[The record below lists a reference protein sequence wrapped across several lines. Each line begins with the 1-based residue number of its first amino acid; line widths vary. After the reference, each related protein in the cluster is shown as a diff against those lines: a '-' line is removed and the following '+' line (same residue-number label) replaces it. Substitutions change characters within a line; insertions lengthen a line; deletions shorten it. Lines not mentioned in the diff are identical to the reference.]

1 MRKLRRLTEAEV
13 IADFLRGEFFHQE
26 YDADRAQFTPI
37 VEHPDLTNAT
47 ENEIRRVLLFRRRD
61 TMWWELPEDRQW
73 WEIEFDAEDVELVSV
88 FPRAHWRKIARGN
101 FSALHV
107 AERVRQL
114 REGGSDEFLS
124 KISAIGS
131 RLSTDL
137 RQEELRKE
145 DLREEGLRYDDMRQ
159 GMIIL
164 LGLDDRR
171 PVTLLEGNHRFI
183 AALLAG
189 GPDLLRNTRMAAV
202 FSPQMEK
209 CCWYKTNFLTL
220 ARCLKNRIKHYWDRD
235 TDLARLLAAG
245 TARGGFEGYTGS
257 AGPIKTKYVKSK

>member
-1 MRKLRRLTEAEV
+1 MRKLRRLTEAEI
-13 IADFLRGEFFHQE
+13 IADFLRGEFFHKE
-26 YDADRAQFTPI
+26 YDADRAQFTTI
-37 VEHPDLTNAT
+37 VDQPDLTNAT
-47 ENEIRRVLLFRRRD
+47 ENEIRRILLFRRRD

-73 WEIEFDAEDVELVSV
+73 WEIEFEAEDVELVSV

-114 REGGSDEFLS
+114 KGSGSDEFLN

-137 RQEELRKE
+137 RQE
-145 DLREEGLRYDDMRQ
+145 DLREEDLTQ

-164 LGLDDRR
+164 LGLDDRS

-189 GPDLLRNTRMAAV
+189 GPDLLRNARMAAV

>member
-13 IADFLRGEFFHQE
+13 IADFLRGEFFHKE
-26 YDADRAQFTPI
+26 YDADRAQFTAI
-37 VEHPDLTNAT
+37 VERPNLTNAT

-73 WEIEFDAEDVELVSV
+73 WEIEFDPEDVELVSV
-88 FPRAHWRKIARGN
+88 FPRAHWRHIARGN

-114 REGGSDEFLS
+114 KDGRSDEFLS

-137 RQEELRKE
+137 IQD
-145 DLREEGLRYDDMRQ
+145 DLPQKDLPQ

-164 LGLDDRR
+164 LGLDERS

-189 GPDLLRNTRMAAV
+189 GPNLLKNARMVAV

-245 TARGGFEGYTGS
+245 TTRGSFEGYGGGAVKS
-257 AGPIKTKYVKSK
+257 KYVKSK

>member
-13 IADFLRGEFFHQE
+13 IADFLRGEFFHRE
-26 YDADRAQFTPI
+26 YDADREQFTAI
-37 VEHPDLTNAT
+37 VRRPDLTNAT

-73 WEIEFDAEDVELVSV
+73 WEIEFDPEDVDLVSV
-88 FPRAHWRKIARGN
+88 FPRAHWRKIADGN
-101 FSALHV
+101 FSAAHV
-107 AERVRQL
+107 AERIRQL
-114 REGGSDEFLS
+114 RNSSSDEFLS
-124 KISAIGS
+124 KISAIASLLPTG
-131 RLSTDL
+131 LI
-137 RQEELRKE
+137 QE
-145 DLREEGLRYDDMRQ
+145 DLAQEGPPQ

-164 LGLDDRR
+164 LGLDERR

-189 GPDLLRNTRMAAV
+189 GPNLLRNARMVAV

-235 TDLARLLAAG
+235 TDLAQLLAAG
-245 TARGGFEGYTGS
+245 SARGGFKGHAGS
-257 AGPIKTKYVKSK
+257 AGDVKTKFVKSK

>member
-13 IADFLRGEFFHQE
+13 IADFLRGEFFHKE
-26 YDADRAQFTPI
+26 YDADRDQFTPI

-73 WEIEFDAEDVELVSV
+73 WEIEFHPEDVELVSV
-88 FPRAHWRKIARGN
+88 FPRAHWRKIAGGN

-114 REGGSDEFLS
+114 KDSDSDEFLG

-131 RLSTDL
+131 QLATGLLQEDL
-137 RQEELRKE
+137 RQKDLPQE
-145 DLREEGLRYDDMRQ
+145 DLPQ

-164 LGLDDRR
+164 LGLDESR

-189 GPDLLRNTRMAAV
+189 GPNLLRNTRMVAV

-220 ARCLKNRIKHYWDRD
+220 ARCLKNRITHYWDRD
-235 TDLARLLAAG
+235 TDLARLLGAG
-245 TARGGFEGYTGS
+245 TGRSSFESHAGS
-257 AGPIKTKYVKSK
+257 ASPVKSK

>member
-13 IADFLRGEFFHQE
+13 IADFLRGEFFHKE
-26 YDADRAQFTPI
+26 YDADRDQFTPI
-37 VEHPDLTNAT
+37 VEHPDLTNAM
-47 ENEIRRVLLFRRRD
+47 ENEVRRILLFRRRD

-73 WEIEFDAEDVELVSV
+73 WEIEFDPEDVELVSV
-88 FPRAHWRKIARGN
+88 FPRAHWRKIALGN

-114 REGGSDEFLS
+114 KDSDSDEFLG

-131 RLSTDL
+131 RLTRDA
-137 RQEELRKE
+137 Q
-145 DLREEGLRYDDMRQ
+145 GQ

-164 LGLDDRR
+164 LGLDENR

-189 GPDLLRNTRMAAV
+189 GPNLLKNARMVAV

-220 ARCLKNRIKHYWDRD
+220 TRCLKNRIKHYWDRD

-245 TARGGFEGYTGS
+245 SAPGGFKGYAGS
-257 AGPIKTKYVKSK
+257 AGPVKSK

>member
-13 IADFLRGEFFHQE
+13 IADFLRGEFFHKE

-73 WEIEFDAEDVELVSV
+73 WEIEFEAEDVELVSV

-114 REGGSDEFLS
+114 RESGSDEFLS

-131 RLSTDL
+131 RLSTDRRQEDLRKENL
-137 RQEELRKE
+137 RQE
-145 DLREEGLRYDDMRQ
+145 DLAQ

-164 LGLDDRR
+164 LGLDDRS

-189 GPDLLRNTRMAAV
+189 GPDLLRNARMAAV

-220 ARCLKNRIKHYWDRD
+220 ARCLKNRIQHYWDRD

-245 TARGGFEGYTGS
+245 PDSAGLEGYTGN
-257 AGPIKTKYVKSK
+257 AGAVKTKYVKSK

>member
-1 MRKLRRLTEAEV
+1 
-13 IADFLRGEFFHQE
+13 
-26 YDADRAQFTPI
+26 
-37 VEHPDLTNAT
+37 
-47 ENEIRRVLLFRRRD
+47 FRRRD

-73 WEIEFDAEDVELVSV
+73 WEIEFDPEDVELVSV

-107 AERVRQL
+107 AERIRQMKDS
-114 REGGSDEFLS
+114 GSDEFLS

-131 RLSTDL
+131 RLTTDV
-137 RQEELRKE
+137 RKE
-145 DLREEGLRYDDMRQ
+145 DSQQEDLRQ

-164 LGLDDRR
+164 LGLDECR

-183 AALLAG
+183 AALLAD
-189 GPDLLRNTRMAAV
+189 GPDLLRNARMAAV

-245 TARGGFEGYTGS
+245 PDSAGLGGYAGS
-257 AGPIKTKYVKSK
+257 AGPVKTKYVKSK

>member
-13 IADFLRGEFFHQE
+13 IADFLRGEFFHKE

-47 ENEIRRVLLFRRRD
+47 ENEICRILLFRRRD

-73 WEIEFDAEDVELVSV
+73 WEIEFEPEDVEQVSV
-88 FPRAHWRKIARGN
+88 FPRAHWRKIAGGN
-101 FSALHV
+101 FKALDV
-107 AERVRQL
+107 AARIRQL
-114 REGGSDEFLS
+114 KETEPNEFIK
-124 KISAIGS
+124 KISDICAK
-131 RLSTDL
+131 LPTDL
-137 RQEELRKE
+137 PK
-145 DLREEGLRYDDMRQ
+145 

-164 LGLDDRR
+164 LGIDEERR
-171 PVTLLEGNHRFI
+171 VTLLEGNHRFM
-183 AALLAG
+183 ASLLAG
-189 GPDLLRNTRMAAV
+189 APEHLRNARMVAV

-235 TDLARLLAAG
+235 TDLARLRAA
-245 TARGGFEGYTGS
+245 TARTENLGAFTPS
-257 AGPIKTKYVKSK
+257 THPVKSK

>member
-13 IADFLRGEFFHQE
+13 IADFLRGEFFHKE
-26 YDADRAQFTPI
+26 YDADRAQFAAI
-37 VEHPDLTNAT
+37 VEHPDLTNAA

-88 FPRAHWRKIARGN
+88 FPRAHWRKIARGD

-114 REGGSDEFLS
+114 KESGSDEFLS
-124 KISAIGS
+124 KITAIGS
-131 RLSTDL
+131 RLTTDVQ
-137 RQEELRKE
+137 QE
-145 DLREEGLRYDDMRQ
+145 DPAQ

-164 LGLDDRR
+164 LGVDEQR

-189 GPDLLRNTRMAAV
+189 GADLLRNARMAAV

-245 TARGGFEGYTGS
+245 PDSAGLEGYAGS
-257 AGPIKTKYVKSK
+257 AVPVKTKYVKSK

>member
-13 IADFLRGEFFHQE
+13 IADFLRGEFFHKE
-26 YDADRAQFTPI
+26 YDADRARFTAM
-37 VEHPDLTNAT
+37 VEHPDLTNAA

-73 WEIEFDAEDVELVSV
+73 WEIEFDPEDVELVSV

-107 AERVRQL
+107 AERIRQMKDS
-114 REGGSDEFLS
+114 GSDEFLS

-131 RLSTDL
+131 RLTTDVRKTDFRKEDR
-137 RQEELRKE
+137 RQEEFRQQ
-145 DLREEGLRYDDMRQ
+145 DLAQ

-164 LGLDDRR
+164 LGLDESR

-189 GPDLLRNTRMAAV
+189 GPDLLRNARMAAV

-220 ARCLKNRIKHYWDRD
+220 ARCLKNRIQHYWDRD

-245 TARGGFEGYTGS
+245 PDSAGLEGYAGS
-257 AGPIKTKYVKSK
+257 AGPVKTKYVKSK

>member
-13 IADFLRGEFFHQE
+13 IADFLRGEFFHKE
-26 YDADRAQFTPI
+26 YDADRAQFTAI
-37 VEHPDLTNAT
+37 VERPNLTNAT

-73 WEIEFDAEDVELVSV
+73 WEIEFDPEDVELVSV
-88 FPRAHWRKIARGN
+88 FPRAHWRHIARGN

-114 REGGSDEFLS
+114 KDGRSDEFLS

-137 RQEELRKE
+137 IQD
-145 DLREEGLRYDDMRQ
+145 DLPQKDLPQ

-164 LGLDDRR
+164 LGLDERS

-189 GPDLLRNTRMAAV
+189 GPELLKNARMVAV

-245 TARGGFEGYTGS
+245 TTRGSFEGYGGGGAVKS
-257 AGPIKTKYVKSK
+257 KYVKSK

>member
-1 MRKLRRLTEAEV
+1 
-13 IADFLRGEFFHQE
+13 
-26 YDADRAQFTPI
+26 
-37 VEHPDLTNAT
+37 
-47 ENEIRRVLLFRRRD
+47 
-61 TMWWELPEDRQW
+61 MWWELPEDRQW
-73 WEIEFDAEDVELVSV
+73 WEIEFDPEDVELVSV
-88 FPRAHWRKIARGN
+88 FPRAHWRKIASGN
-101 FSALHV
+101 FRALHV

-114 REGGSDEFLS
+114 KDSGSDEFLG
-124 KISAIGS
+124 KISAIGR
-131 RLSTDL
+131 RLPAAL
-137 RQEELRKE
+137 PP
-145 DLREEGLRYDDMRQ
+145 

-164 LGLDDRR
+164 LGLDERR

-189 GPDLLRNTRMAAV
+189 GPNLLRNARMVAV

-245 TARGGFEGYTGS
+245 SAQRGIEGYASS
-257 AGPIKTKYVKSK
+257 AGVVKSKYVKSK

>member
-13 IADFLRGEFFHQE
+13 IADFLRGEFFHKE
-26 YDADRAQFTPI
+26 YDADRDQFTPI

-47 ENEIRRVLLFRRRD
+47 ENEVRRILLFRRRD

-73 WEIEFDAEDVELVSV
+73 WEIEFDPEDVELVNV

-114 REGGSDEFLS
+114 KDSDPDEFLS

-131 RLSTDL
+131 KLPADL
-137 RQEELRKE
+137 LT
-145 DLREEGLRYDDMRQ
+145 

-164 LGLDDRR
+164 LGLDESR

-183 AALLAG
+183 AALLARE
-189 GPDLLRNTRMAAV
+189 PNLLKNARMVAV

-220 ARCLKNRIKHYWDRD
+220 TRCLKNRIKHYWDRD

-245 TARGGFEGYTGS
+245 SDSGSFESYAGS
-257 AGPIKTKYVKSK
+257 AGVAKSKYVKSK

>member
-13 IADFLRGEFFHQE
+13 IADFLRGEFFHKE
-26 YDADRAQFTPI
+26 YDADRAQFTAI
-37 VEHPDLTNAT
+37 VERPNLTNAT

-73 WEIEFDAEDVELVSV
+73 WEIEFDPEDVELVSV
-88 FPRAHWRKIARGN
+88 FPRAHWRHIARGN

-114 REGGSDEFLS
+114 KDGRSDEFLS

-137 RQEELRKE
+137 IQD
-145 DLREEGLRYDDMRQ
+145 DLPQKDLPQ

-164 LGLDDRR
+164 LGLDERS

-189 GPDLLRNTRMAAV
+189 GPELLKNARMVAV

-245 TARGGFEGYTGS
+245 TTRGSFEGYGG
-257 AGPIKTKYVKSK
+257 AGAVKSKYVKSK